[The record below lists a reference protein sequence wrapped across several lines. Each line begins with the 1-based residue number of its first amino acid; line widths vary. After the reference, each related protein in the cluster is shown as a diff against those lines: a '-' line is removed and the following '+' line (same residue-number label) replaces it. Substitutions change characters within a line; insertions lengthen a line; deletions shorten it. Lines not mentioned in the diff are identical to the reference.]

1 MISLAASALLLASIG
16 AEAFVPTSLATN
28 RLTRLRETA
37 DDQGVEEIA
46 GEIPAAG
53 KKYVVVG
60 GGWGGWGAAKAL
72 CER

>member
-1 MISLAASALLLASIG
+1 MLKPLLAHALLGGAAAFLAPWSPTVPRASVRLQETVG
-16 AEAFVPTSLATN
+16 ADVESSPEA
-28 RLTRLRETA
+28 
-37 DDQGVEEIA
+37 
-46 GEIPAAG
+46 